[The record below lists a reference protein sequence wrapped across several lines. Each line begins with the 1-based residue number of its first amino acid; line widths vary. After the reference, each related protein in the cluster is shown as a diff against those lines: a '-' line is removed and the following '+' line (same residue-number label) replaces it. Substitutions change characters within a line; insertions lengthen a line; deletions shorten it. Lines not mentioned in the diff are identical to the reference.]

1 MCPSSLNSEF
11 PLLWERAEGRTDT
24 QTPALANP
32 LAKQPCPDPLS
43 YSCSYFPQVQDTS
56 RSSRWRLSCYI
67 LWKIMGFKIFDDYI
81 KLIFDS
87 LPSQRSPSMRQLYP
101 TCSSRYSGSQ
111 SETGTHYSDHAAYSM
126 CSGPS
131 ST

>member
-1 MCPSSLNSEF
+1 MCPSSLNSKF

-24 QTPALANP
+24 QTPALA
-32 LAKQPCPDPLS
+32 LAKQLCPDPLS

-56 RSSRWRLSCYI
+56 QSSRWRLSFYI
-67 LWKIMGFKIFDDYI
+67 LWEIMGFKIFDGYI

-87 LPSQRSPSMRQLYP
+87 LPSQRSPNMRQLYL
-101 TCSSRYSGSQ
+101 TRSRRHLGCQ
-111 SETGTHYSDHAAYSM
+111 SETGTHYSDSAAYSM

-131 ST
+131 SP